1 MVVFL
6 DTVFANMHDLNHPL
20 LRCINEMVGFGIR
33 IKKCIHLSKE
43 SYKAPVYFK

>member
-20 LRCINEMVGFGIR
+20 LRCKNEVVGFGIR
-33 IKKCIHLSKE
+33 IKNIHLSKE